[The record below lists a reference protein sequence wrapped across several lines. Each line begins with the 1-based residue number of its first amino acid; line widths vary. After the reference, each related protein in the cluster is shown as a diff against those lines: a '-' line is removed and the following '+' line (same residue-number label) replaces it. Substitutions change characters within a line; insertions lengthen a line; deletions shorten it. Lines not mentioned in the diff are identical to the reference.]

1 MRRRL
6 RRLMAISW
14 LLVGLCSV
22 DASFRA
28 YADGEATPSPA
39 STPATGAPQAPA
51 PAIPTGPRM
60 ALVIAQSDYV
70 GAPYPRAQSDA
81 ALIANNLQEAGF
93 SVESGADLPEYG
105 ISERIKAFVDHA
117 AVAGKDG
124 TALIYVSGR
133 FAQLNGENIL
143 LPVSTKVISASDAAL
158 SGYGTRKLISVLQ
171 TAGLKQ
177 TVVVFDAGPSIASLT
192 TEKSYVAGLASIEP
206 PDGFLIALS
215 QNPGVPIVET
225 SDKSG
230 PFARAFL
237 EALQQPINSMTE
249 FFRTIRVRVYEETGG
264 IQRTW
269 EASKLSGDSFAFF
282 SPENGGITP
291 SAITPLA
298 DTKVQAEM
306 FNVKFSD
313 ETIKTLPRDQ
323 AYKKTIALN
332 TIPAYQEFITA
343 YPDDDAI
350 PSMQYNLA
358 VSREAEV
365 WEHARSLD
373 TPDAYWT
380 YETIYPDGGNMT
392 MARSRLDQFGRP
404 QVPPAD
410 FHPVEFHDIPAPL
423 PKGEIVASSASMP
436 IEFVPRAPHLSIP
449 PAPLAI
455 AAAAMAVPVIK
466 YGVDRTLPR
475 LEAASVRPKWA
486 APPASSP
493 AIVPLNSTLS
503 GNSNYPVTTG
513 GVAASGVPISPGS
526 AKPVTGAVSP
536 GIDRLHP
543 MQPAQ
548 PAMAPLAQPSAIR
561 PLAAEPVAGTRL
573 LQESGSAGLK
583 PGTNLSGA
591 PASANTGQRAPT
603 PAQSVG
609 SVRPLQTSGSA
620 AAASPQT
627 APLKPL
633 TPEPA
638 APFKPLQEGT
648 ASAPPK
654 FDAGSLTR
662 TPAQIAPAAN
672 GIQSAQQ
679 PQMQQQPFHQNQF
692 QPQAAPAQQRNP
704 VQQQFQP
711 MQQQRMM
718 PQQAPQQRCFIRP
731 GTRQQVCQ

>member
-6 RRLMAISW
+6 RRLMATLW
-14 LLVGLCSV
+14 LLVGLCYV

-39 STPATGAPQAPA
+39 STPAAAAPQVPA
-51 PAIPTGPRM
+51 PAMPMGPRM
-60 ALVIAQSDYV
+60 ALVIAQSDYP

-93 SVESGADLPEYG
+93 SVESGVDLPEYG

-117 AVAGKDG
+117 AIAGKDG
-124 TALIYVSGR
+124 TALVYVSGR

-158 SGYGTRKLISVLQ
+158 SGYDARKLIRVLQ

-237 EALQQPINSMTE
+237 EALQQPISSMTE

-269 EASKLSGDSFAFF
+269 EASKLPGDSFAFF

-298 DTKVQAEM
+298 DTNLPAETYK
-306 FNVKFSD
+306 VKFSD
-313 ETIKTLPRDQ
+313 ETIKTLPRDE

-365 WEHARSLD
+365 WDHARSLD

-380 YETIYPDGGNMT
+380 YESMYPDGANMT
-392 MARSRLDQFGRP
+392 MARSRLDHFSRP

-423 PKGEIVASSASMP
+423 PKGEIIASSASMP

-466 YGVDRTLPR
+466 YGTDRTLPR
-475 LEAASVRPKWA
+475 LEGASVRPKWA
-486 APPASSP
+486 AAPAASS
-493 AIVPLNSTLS
+493 ARVPMNSTLS
-503 GNSNYPVTTG
+503 GNSNYPLKTG
-513 GVAASGVPISPGS
+513 GVGASGVPLSPGS
-526 AKPVTGAVSP
+526 AQPVP
-536 GIDRLHP
+536 GGTASAPAKFDAGSLTRNPAQMAPAANGI
-543 MQPAQ
+543 QPAQ
-548 PAMAPLAQPSAIR
+548 QP
-561 PLAAEPVAGTRL
+561 
-573 LQESGSAGLK
+573 Q
-583 PGTNLSGA
+583 
-591 PASANTGQRAPT
+591 
-603 PAQSVG
+603 
-609 SVRPLQTSGSA
+609 
-620 AAASPQT
+620 
-627 APLKPL
+627 KPL

-638 APFKPLQEGT
+638 APFKPLQGGT
-648 ASAPPK
+648 ASAPAK

-662 TPAQIAPAAN
+662 NPAQMAPAAN
-672 GIQSAQQ
+672 RIQPAQQ

-692 QPQAAPAQQRNP
+692 QPQAAPTQQQRPVQQQFQPMQQQHLMQQQP